1 MISQYFH
8 SMVICWLH
16 LHHRIS
22 RFHFTYI
29 LTLEWGHISQSWP
42 ELVLEEV
49 HQSVSKRVTNTLPSQ
64 SCG

>member
-1 MISQYFH
+1 ML
-8 SMVICWLH
+8 LH
-16 LHHRIS
+16 IHHRIS

-49 HQSVSKRVTNTLPSQ
+49 HQAVSKRVTNTLPSQ